1 MAQISFNPMQ
11 TSAPTGTFRLDT
23 EGYVQGAFL
32 DDPSSNM
39 WLSSGIIAASVTQ
52 PVWGGM
58 PITENVAAPNQN
70 GLGNS
75 LVLAANNAGVTGFTV
90 FNRAYNAILTPGN
103 NVPLLVAGMT
113 AMFFRTGSN
122 ARIAVQCDATLAANL
137 DTGAVNQQVSYD
149 FTNQKLIAYNS
160 GVGALAC
167 KVLSVNTNSKIVSY
181 NSGTGA
187 LTWTQGAAAIIQ
199 I

>member
-1 MAQISFNPMQ
+1 MSISFNPMV
-11 TSAPTGTFRLDT
+11 TSSPTGTFRTDT
-23 EGYVQGAFL
+23 EGYVQGAVM

-39 WLSSGIIAASVTQ
+39 WLASAIIAASVTG

-58 PITENVAAPNQN
+58 AVTENVAAPNQN

-75 LVLAANNAGVTGFTV
+75 LVIAANNAGVTGFTV
-90 FNRAYNAILTPGN
+90 INRSYNAILTPGN
-103 NVPLLVAGMT
+103 NVPQLSAGMT
-113 AMFFRTGSN
+113 AMFYRLGSN
-122 ARIAVQCDATLAANL
+122 ARIAVQCDTTLAGNL
-137 DTGAVNQQVSYD
+137 DTGAINQQVSWD
-149 FTNQKLIAYNS
+149 FTNQKLVAYSS
-160 GVGALAC
+160 GAGALAC

>member
-1 MAQISFNPMQ
+1 MSISFNPMV
-11 TSAPTGTFRLDT
+11 TSSPTGTFRVDT
-23 EGYVQGAFL
+23 EGYVQGAVM

-39 WLSSGIIAASVTQ
+39 WLASAIIAASVTG

-58 PITENVAAPNQN
+58 AVTENVAAPNANQ
-70 GLGNS
+70 LGNS

-90 FNRAYNAILTPGN
+90 INRSYNAILTPGN
-103 NVPLLVAGMT
+103 NVPQLSAGMT

-137 DTGAVNQQVSYD
+137 DTGAINQQVSWD
-149 FTNQKLIAYNS
+149 FTNQKLVAYSS

-167 KVLSVNTNSKIVSY
+167 KVLSVNTKSKIVSY

-187 LTWTQGAAAIIQ
+187 LTWTEGAAAIIQ

>member
-1 MAQISFNPMQ
+1 MSISFNPMV
-11 TSAPTGTFRLDT
+11 TSSPTGTFRTDT
-23 EGYVQGAFL
+23 EGYVQGAVM

-39 WLSSGIIAASVTQ
+39 WLASAIIAASVSQ
-52 PVWGGM
+52 PIWGGM
-58 PITENVAAPNQN
+58 AVTENVAVPNQN

-75 LVLAANNAGVTGFTV
+75 LVIAANNAGVTGFTV
-90 FNRAYNAILTPGN
+90 INRSYNAILTPGN
-103 NVPLLVAGMT
+103 NVPQLSAGMT

-137 DTGAVNQQVSYD
+137 DTGAINQQVSWD
-149 FTNQKLIAYNS
+149 FTNQKLITYSS

-167 KVLSVNTNSKIVSY
+167 KVLSVNTKSKIVSY

-187 LTWTQGAAAIIQ
+187 LTWTEGAAAIIQ

>member
-1 MAQISFNPMQ
+1 MSISFNPMV
-11 TSAPTGTFRLDT
+11 TSSPTGTFRTDT
-23 EGYVQGAFL
+23 EGYVQGAVM

-39 WLSSGIIAASVTQ
+39 WLASAIIAASVTQ
-52 PVWGGM
+52 PIWGGM
-58 PITENVAAPNQN
+58 AVTENVAPPNQN

-75 LVLAANNAGVTGFTV
+75 LVIAANNAGVTGFTV
-90 FNRAYNAILTPGN
+90 INRSYNAILTPGN
-103 NVPLLVAGMT
+103 NVPQLSAGMT
-113 AMFFRTGSN
+113 AMFYRTGSN

-137 DTGAVNQQVSYD
+137 DTGAINQQVSWD
-149 FTNQKLIAYNS
+149 FTNQKLVTYSS
-160 GVGALAC
+160 GAGALAC

>member
-1 MAQISFNPMQ
+1 MSISFNPML
-11 TSAPTGTFRLDT
+11 TGSPTGTFRLDT
-23 EGYVQGAFL
+23 EGYVQGAFM
-32 DDPSSNM
+32 DDPASNP
-39 WLSSGIIAASVTQ
+39 WLASGLIATTVTQ

-58 PITENVAAPNQN
+58 AITESVAAPNQN
-70 GLGNS
+70 GLGNP

-90 FNRAYNAILTPGN
+90 INRSYNAILTPGN
-103 NVPLLVAGMT
+103 NVPQLSAGMT

-137 DTGAVNQQVSYD
+137 DNGTIIQQVSWD
-149 FTNQKLIAYNS
+149 FTNQKLITYSS

-187 LTWTQGAAAIIQ
+187 LTWTQGPAAIIQ